1 MRFSLRNSQVE
12 ISFLCLRSL
21 LMLLLRLS
29 NTPDGHSFHPT
40 SRQPLKK
47 SSGEWNIFYPSTH
60 SLYMRRRVPASPS
73 SISFYRVKK
82 SIASPLLSP
91 ERLAKFSFFDFT
103 LSYRLDLRGM
113 TFLSARTRYKRVLQ
127 PRHRNVTSSY

>member
-40 SRQPLKK
+40 TRQPLEKV
-47 SSGEWNIFYPSTH
+47 F
-60 SLYMRRRVPASPS
+60 RRVEYLLPEYTLVIHASTGTRFS
-73 SISFYRVKK
+73 QFDF
-82 SIASPLLSP
+82 LLSREEIDRVSSSLARATREVLVLRLYAFLSP
-91 ERLAKFSFFDFT
+91 RSSRDDFPVSKNSLQTRLA
-103 LSYRLDLRGM
+103 
-113 TFLSARTRYKRVLQ
+113 A
-127 PRHRNVTSSY
+127 TSS